1 MTDSPLSPEF
11 LALQRAVAGRYS
23 VVRELGRGG
32 MGVVF
37 LARDVALDRSVAIKL
52 LPPALAAEPGFRDRF
67 LREARMAAS
76 LAHPNIVPIHA
87 VDATDD
93 VVYFVMA
100 FVDGESLGERIRRR
114 GALPAAEVMRLVQEV
129 AFALSHAHARG
140 IVHRDIKP
148 DNILIERESGRA
160 MVTDFGIARA
170 VAHTPAGGVPAG
182 TPHYLSPEVA
192 RGEPGDARSD
202 LYALGST
209 AFFALTGRH
218 PFDASTVPALLV
230 RQASEPAPSVALLT
244 PAAPARFTAA
254 IDRCLARDP
263 RDRWA
268 GAEALATEIDRT
280 RARGGQIPPEVRAW
294 VREVVPAGNDVA
306 LGLTGA
312 ASALAVFTIIAW
324 LEGGT
329 GIAAA
334 IDGMVI
340 SLLTVGATALFG
352 GLALVRFGSV
362 GMAVRDLVEQGYDHA
377 AASAALAQ
385 LDAEQADD
393 TAAMPAADR
402 RRRAWLYGATGAAKT
417 ALAVWVATLENPEW
431 LALLSSLLA
440 VIIPVGAIRAVSKE
454 LATGPSLW
462 SRLLRGRFGRFLF
475 RGARLFV
482 RRADRKAIAQGSM
495 PTVMALGLEAD
506 QLYHALPPAA
516 RDQLRELPKV
526 LASLRDEATRLRERD
541 DSVAA
546 ERLATVAA
554 AMESFRLDLLE
565 LAAGN
570 ASIPDVTQHIVEA
583 SRLAERVDAV
593 IKGRNAELTPV

>member
-1 MTDSPLSPEF
+1 MTDLPLSPEF

-87 VDATDD
+87 VEATDH
-93 VVYFVMA
+93 VVFFVMA
-100 FVDGESLGERIRRR
+100 YVDGESLGDRIRRR

-148 DNILIERESGRA
+148 DNVLLDKESGRA

-170 VAHTPAGGVPAG
+170 VTQTPAGGVPAG

-192 RGEPGDARSD
+192 RGEPGDERSD
-202 LYALGST
+202 LYALGSL

-218 PFDASTVPALLV
+218 PFESATVPALLL
-230 RQASEPAPSVALLT
+230 RQATEAAPPVGTLV

-263 RDRWA
+263 AERWQSA
-268 GAEALATEIDRT
+268 DAVAAELD
-280 RARGGQIPPEVRAW
+280 RARARTTHIPPEVRAW

-312 ASALAVFTIIAW
+312 ASAYLVFTIIAW

-329 GIAAA
+329 GLAAA

-340 SLLTVGATALFG
+340 SLLTVGAVALFG

-362 GMAVRDLVEQGYDHA
+362 GMAVRDLVEQGYDHRV
-377 AASAALAQ
+377 ASAALAQ
-385 LDAEQADD
+385 VDAEDAED
-393 TAAMPAADR
+393 ARAIPAADR
-402 RRRAWLYGATGAAKT
+402 RRRALLYGATGVAKT
-417 ALAVWVATLENPEW
+417 GLAVWVATLENPEW

-440 VIIPVGAIRAVSKE
+440 VVIPIGALRAVTRE

-462 SRLLRGRFGRFLF
+462 SRLLRGKLGRFLF

-482 RRADRKAIAQGSM
+482 RRTDRATRGEGL
-495 PTVMALGLEAD
+495 PTVFALGAEAD
-506 QLYHALPPAA
+506 QLFRALPASA

-541 DSVAA
+541 DPVAA

-583 SRLAERVDAV
+583 SRLGERVDDV
-593 IKGRNAELTPV
+593 MKGRNAEFTPV